1 MEFLGKRCIDC
12 VSGYTYG
19 NYVYLKNRTDTTNEH
34 HNNFILNQ
42 IPDFHITSPF
52 KFCDDRFESLTKL
65 SVDNLY
71 KMDKITCPK
80 NGPFIRSQCMEKKGK
95 WKHMK

>member
-1 MEFLGKRCIDC
+1 MEFSRKCWIGCLAAYNYGDC
-12 VSGYTYG
+12 VYFNNMNETP
-19 NYVYLKNRTDTTNEH
+19 NEH

-71 KMDKITCPK
+71 KMDEITCPK
-80 NGPFIRSQCMEKKGK
+80 NGPFITSQCMEQKKGK
-95 WKHMK
+95 METY